1 MAEYKPISIFDAEQ
15 KVIRRAMNEQ
25 VEDRAYEM
33 AQELVDKYIKEVED
47 EYAVTDANGVEC
59 DGECADGSM
68 WYDEVREDAKRV
80 IFEKLAIFFQKQV

>member
-15 KVIRRAMNEQ
+15 NVIRLAMNEQ

-33 AQELVDKYIKEVED
+33 AQDLVDKYIKQVEH
-47 EYAVTDANGVEC
+47 EFAVTDANGVEC
-59 DGECADGSM
+59 YGESADGSM

-80 IFEKLAIFFQKQV
+80 ICEKLAIFFQKQV